1 MKCQI
6 SQAFTKPRP
15 QFIPRL
21 GSVRSLRRAVRC
33 FQFETQRRGFAHGLV
48 GHAAGAALA
57 DTVRASSLTG
67 PELGPDVLTKTLL
80 CVLPG
85 YLLQVAIRGADA
97 VAAIPEAVR
106 ELFPAA
112 R

>member
-15 QFIPRL
+15 QFSTPWFCSQPTPGGQTLPIRDAGARL
-21 GSVRSLRRAVRC
+21 CARSRRAS
-33 FQFETQRRGFAHGLV
+33 
-48 GHAAGAALA
+48 GAALA
-57 DTVRASSLTG
+57 DTARASSLTG
-67 PELGPDVLTKTLL
+67 PELGPDVLAKTLL

-97 VAAIPEAVR
+97 VAAIPDAVR
-106 ELFPAA
+106 ELLPAA